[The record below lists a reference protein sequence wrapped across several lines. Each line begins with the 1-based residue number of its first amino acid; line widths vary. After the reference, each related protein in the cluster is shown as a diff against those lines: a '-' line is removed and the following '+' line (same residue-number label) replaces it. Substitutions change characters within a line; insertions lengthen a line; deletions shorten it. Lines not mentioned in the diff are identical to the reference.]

1 MHFGTSQSEWVID
14 RFAMSVPMSTYLVA
28 FVVCN
33 YKKVARN
40 TTKHQIL
47 IEVAA
52 RPDAIEKGHGNY
64 GLDEAAKII
73 DFFSDYFDNI
83 YPLPK
88 SS

>member
-1 MHFGTSQSEWVID
+1 
-14 RFAMSVPMSTYLVA
+14 MSTYLVA

-33 YKKVARN
+33 YKSIKRN
-40 TTKHQIL
+40 TTKYNIL

-52 RPDAIEKGHGNY
+52 RPEAIDNGHGDY
-64 GLDEAAKII
+64 GLNEAASII

-88 SS
+88 SSMLFVFMFVIVLWYVL